1 MNDNRTRLK
10 VIHCALKRLCHTQPG
25 GHAVRRQFTL
35 AMLISGIVSSKK
47 VQLLAI
53 VSKVPSES
61 QAESHI
67 KRFMRWITHDK
78 VDCSS
83 YYLYYVE
90 QLLANLYNEALPIV
104 LVMDGSEVG
113 RSCRALTLNVVHK
126 RTILS

>member
-35 AMLISGIVSSKK
+35 AMLISGIVGSKK
-47 VQLLAI
+47 VQLPAI
-53 VSKVPSES
+53 ACKVPSEN

-67 KRFMRWITHDK
+67 KRFKWWITHEK

-83 YYLYYVE
+83 YYLSYIE
-90 QLLANLYNEALPIV
+90 QLLANLCNEA
-104 LVMDGSEVG
+104 
-113 RSCRALTLNVVHK
+113 
-126 RTILS
+126 

>member
-47 VQLLAI
+47 VQLPTI
-53 VSKVPSES
+53 VSKVPSKN

-83 YYLYYVE
+83 YYLSYVE
-90 QLLANLYNEALPIV
+90 QLLANLYNEA
-104 LVMDGSEVG
+104 
-113 RSCRALTLNVVHK
+113 
-126 RTILS
+126 

>member
-35 AMLISGIVSSKK
+35 AMLISGIVSSKE

-53 VSKVPSES
+53 VSKLPSKN
-61 QAESHI
+61 QAESHT
-67 KRFMRWITHDK
+67 KRFKWWITHEK

-83 YYLYYVE
+83 YYLSYVE
-90 QLLANLYNEALPIV
+90 QLLANLYNEA
-104 LVMDGSEVG
+104 
-113 RSCRALTLNVVHK
+113 
-126 RTILS
+126 